1 MKDKIFFRPNTYDEG
16 IFRAPADA
24 NEYKLPDVVNP
35 NDIFIDMGCHIGGFV
50 YACLRSGALHIYAY
64 ESYHENYNVAAINL
78 EEEIKSGVVKL
89 YNLAVW
95 RSDIG
100 PTILHNSGLILGPN
114 TGVCN
119 VLHEY
124 PNYPVN
130 TISLDQII
138 DTAINDANKNITNTT
153 DKKINR
159 IKFIKTDCEGS
170 EYAIFLT
177 SKKLSL
183 VDYICGEYHVVNV
196 SNFASI
202 NGKTNFNGYDL
213 VNHLNTQ
220 GFESK
225 LFEFAPNPVM
235 GTFYSK
241 RKELPEY
248 FKGINIHKINI

>member
-1 MKDKIFFRPNTYDEG
+1 MRDKIYFRPDTYDEG

-24 NEYKLPDVVNP
+24 NEYKLPNTVNP
-35 NDIFIDMGCHIGGFV
+35 NDIFIDIGCHIGGFV
-50 YACLRSGALHIYAY
+50 YACLKRGAKHIYAY
-64 ESYHENYNVAAINL
+64 ESYPGNYDVAAINL
-78 EEEIKSGVVKL
+78 DEEIKSGVVKL

-95 RSDIG
+95 RSDIP
-100 PTILHNSGLILGPN
+100 PTTLHNSGLILGPN

-119 VLHEY
+119 VYHEY

-138 DTAINDANKNITNTT
+138 DTALRDTNNT
-153 DKKINR
+153 K
-159 IKFIKTDCEGS
+159 IKFVKTDCEGS

-241 RKELPEY
+241 RRGLPEY
-248 FKGINIHKINI
+248 FNGINIS